1 MASAGRWPAACP
13 SRGGDGWQTAAPPFG
28 APGVAGSAGGLA
40 RGLLKF
46 DRYCRVTKPGFSFGA
61 TTDRAGK
68 PINSAWKEL
77 SSKLLVF

>member
-1 MASAGRWPAACP
+1 MASGVSQQRRGRLADCGASFWGARHGRV
-13 SRGGDGWQTAAPPFG
+13 RGGPCTWA
-28 APGVAGSAGGLA
+28 
-40 RGLLKF
+40 LKF